1 MPPNVCN
8 PAYLATQ
15 AKALAADDKR
25 IHCKILEEKDMEK
38 LGMGSFLSVSQGS
51 DAPGKM
57 AILEYK
63 GGEKDEAPI
72 VLVGKGITF
81 DTGGTCIKP
90 TVGMADMK
98 YDMCGAATVLGVI
111 KASAAMN
118 LPLNVT
124 VIVAAAENMI
134 NGKASRIGD
143 VVTSMS
149 GQTIEIVNTDAEGR
163 LVLCDAMTYAQSFK
177 PEEIIT
183 VATLTGAVISSLG
196 YYKTG
201 LLSTHQPLADNLLN
215 AGKTAEDRAWQLP
228 LNEDYKDLLKSEY
241 ADMVNAVIS
250 REAGTVTSAA
260 FLSHFTEKTPWAH
273 LDIAGT
279 ATIPGRQAKAS
290 GRPIPLL
297 MEYLIQKACM

>member
-1 MPPNVCN
+1 
-8 PAYLATQ
+8 
-15 AKALAADDKR
+15 
-25 IHCKILEEKDMEK
+25 
-38 LGMGSFLSVSQGS
+38 
-51 DAPGKM
+51 M

-90 TVGMADMK
+90 TAGMADMK

-149 GQTIEIVNTDAEGR
+149 GHTIEIVNTDAEGR

-177 PEEIIT
+177 PAEIIT

-228 LNEDYKDLLKSEY
+228 INEDYKDLLKSEY

-260 FLSHFTEKTPWAH
+260 FLSNFTENTPWAH